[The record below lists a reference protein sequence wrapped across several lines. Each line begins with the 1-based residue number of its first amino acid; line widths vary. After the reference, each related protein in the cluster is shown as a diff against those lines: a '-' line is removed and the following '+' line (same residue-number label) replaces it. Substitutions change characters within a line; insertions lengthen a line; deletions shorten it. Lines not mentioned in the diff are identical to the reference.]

1 MKKKKIIFISGI
13 TCAFLIIFGGIIYNQ
28 YTKQPVDLREKYPL
42 ILERDY
48 AFHEAGFSFETRIS
62 MAPNVAEIQIVKRL
76 KDYTV
81 TVGDAA
87 YGTSKKVTFCQ
98 YQAKLVSAIG
108 DSGIVT
114 DSDGTF
120 TLIFAKDFSQSYPAL
135 EKGMQAICS
144 IEAAAGVHE
153 GKYIFVDR
161 SFYFVDGQTAL
172 AAYEGDDSPAS
183 RMCAKEDLVAKI
195 KEIRE
200 KR

>member
-1 MKKKKIIFISGI
+1 MKKSKLIRLIGI
-13 TCAFLIIFGGIIYNQ
+13 ACAILLVLGGIICIRNL
-28 YTKQPVDLREKYPL
+28 TEPKDLREKYPL
-42 ILERDY
+42 ISKEDY
-48 AFHEAGFSFETRIS
+48 ALDDPGLSFNSRIS
-62 MAPNVAEIQIVKRL
+62 MAPYVAEIQIVKRM

-135 EKGMQAICS
+135 SKGTQAICS
-144 IEAAAGVHE
+144 IEAASGVHE
-153 GKYIFVDR
+153 GKYIFVDK
-161 SFYFVDGQTAL
+161 SFYYVDGQTAL

>member
-1 MKKKKIIFISGI
+1 MKKSKHIRLIGI
-13 TCAFLIIFGGIIYNQ
+13 ACAILLVLGGIICIQNLA
-28 YTKQPVDLREKYPL
+28 QPKDLREKYPL
-42 ILERDY
+42 ISKEDY
-48 AFHEAGFSFETRIS
+48 AFDEAGFSFETRIS

-120 TLIFAKDFSQSYPAL
+120 TLVFAKEFSQSYPAL

-153 GKYIFVDR
+153 GKYILYDR

>member
-1 MKKKKIIFISGI
+1 MKKNKIIFITGI
-13 TCAFLIIFGGIIYNQ
+13 TCAFLIIFGGIIHNQ

-48 AFHEAGFSFETRIS
+48 AFDEAGFSFEDRIS
-62 MAPNVAEIQIVKRL
+62 MAPNVAEIEVVKRL
-76 KDYTV
+76 PDYSV

-98 YQAKLVSAIG
+98 YKVKLISSIG
-108 DSGIVT
+108 KTDIVT
-114 DSDGTF
+114 DADGTF
-120 TLIFAKDFSQSYPAL
+120 TLIFAKNFSKSYPAL

-153 GKYIFVDR
+153 GKYILYDR